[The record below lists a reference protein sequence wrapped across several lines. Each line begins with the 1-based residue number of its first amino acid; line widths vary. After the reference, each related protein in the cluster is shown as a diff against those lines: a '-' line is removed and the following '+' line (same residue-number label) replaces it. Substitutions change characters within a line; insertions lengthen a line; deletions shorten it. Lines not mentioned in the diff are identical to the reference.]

1 MAIYFERAGKHNT
14 EETLR
19 LAFQEAQKRGIT
31 YLVVAST
38 TGETG
43 VLAARMAQGTG
54 IKVIVV
60 SHNVGF
66 SEEGKDEFD
75 PALREEIEALGG
87 KVFTGTMVLRSL
99 GTAIRDLMGGSQ
111 QDLVANTLRMFGQGV
126 KVCVEIVAMA
136 ADAGLIPFDDVIAV
150 AGTGRGADTA
160 LLLRANSSNRFFK
173 IKIRE
178 ILAKPR
184 DF

>member
-1 MAIYFERAGKHNT
+1 V
-14 EETLR
+14 TLR
-19 LAFQEAQKRGIT
+19 IAKEESIRRGINHI
-31 YLVVAST
+31 VVAST
-38 TGETG
+38 WGDTG
-43 VLAARMAQGTG
+43 LQMAEMLKGTDRSL
-54 IKVIVV
+54 VVV

-66 SEEGKDEFD
+66 KEPGKGTFEPDK
-75 PALREEIEALGG
+75 RRQIEALGG
-87 KVFTGTMVLRSL
+87 RVLTGTMVLRNI
-99 GTAIRDLMGGSQ
+99 GAAIREKQGYSQ
-111 QDLVANTLRMFGQGV
+111 QELVANVLRILGQGM

-136 ADAGLIPFDDVIAV
+136 ADAGLIPCDDVVAV

-160 LLLRANSSNRFFK
+160 AILGAHSSNRFFD